1 MLGLRRGTVFLSKV
15 MVISE
20 GGLDYKA
27 VRISVRRLLLTR
39 ASVVSR
45 ASPHCVSS
53 RASEEHVVMVPHCE
67 KSGTGKRKGRV

>member
-1 MLGLRRGTVFLSKV
+1 

-39 ASVVSR
+39 ASVDG
-45 ASPHCVSS
+45 ASLK
-53 RASEEHVVMVPHCE
+53 A
-67 KSGTGKRKGRV
+67 

>member
-1 MLGLRRGTVFLSKV
+1 LGLRRGTVFLSKV

-39 ASVVSR
+39 ASVRTQYSTPLHSFIHTKRIFTCSR
-45 ASPHCVSS
+45 
-53 RASEEHVVMVPHCE
+53 
-67 KSGTGKRKGRV
+67 

>member
-20 GGLDYKA
+20 GGLDCKA

-39 ASVVSR
+39 ASVLNEESSLVETVYLSR
-45 ASPHCVSS
+45 LSGHCD
-53 RASEEHVVMVPHCE
+53 R
-67 KSGTGKRKGRV
+67 